1 MLTVA
6 HLVQQVDGGVA
17 RVVAD
22 LVRAQRRAGLRPVVL
37 CPSGGRLARE
47 ATRAGARVGL
57 WLAERTPTGNLPWE
71 VFCAGRAVWRTAPD
85 VVHLHGDKAGLAGRL
100 ALRGRLPTVFQP
112 HVWSFQAARGLGSQL
127 ARRWERLAVGWTD
140 RVLCSGE
147 HQRQAARRAGVDA
160 PMTVLRTGVDLDRLP
175 AGDQV
180 TRRQSRAALAAV
192 HGLPQRAPLVVC
204 VGRLTQRRGQDV
216 LLRAWPRVLA
226 RVPGARLALVGEGPE
241 GAALR
246 RAAGPEVL
254 FTGHTED
261 TAPWFAAADLVVA
274 PARWG
279 GTGLAPL
286 EAMAVGRPVVVSD
299 VDGAAESLPPGQAA
313 HCLVPPNDPAA
324 LARSLEAL
332 LVDAEL
338 RGALG
343 RRAGEHLREVG
354 SVERA
359 AADCATVY
367 RELLAAAPG
376 PDGAGN
382 AVGGRLNGRARPR
395 R

>member
-1 MLTVA
+1 MVTVA
-6 HLVQQVDGGVA
+6 HLVQPVDGGVA
-17 RVVAD
+17 RAVAD
-22 LVRAQRRAGLRPVVL
+22 LVRAQSRLGMRTVVL
-37 CPSGGRLARE
+37 CPSGGWLARE
-47 ATRAGARVGL
+47 SARAGARVGL

-71 VFCAGRAVWRTAPD
+71 VFCAGRAVRRAAPD

-100 ALRGRLPTVFQP
+100 ALRGLLPTVFQP
-112 HVWSFQAARGLGSQL
+112 HVWSFQAARGIGSQL

-140 RVLCSGE
+140 RVLCAAD
-147 HQRQAARRAGVDA
+147 HQRQAGRRAGVAA
-160 PMTVLRTGVDLDRLP
+160 PTTVLRTGVDLDRLP
-175 AGDQV
+175 RGDQV

-204 VGRLTQRRGQDV
+204 VGRLAERRGQDV

-241 GAALR
+241 RAALR

-274 PARWG
+274 PTRWG

-286 EAMAVGRPVVVSD
+286 EAMAVGRPVVVAD
-299 VDGAAESLPPGQAA
+299 VGGAGELLPPGQAA

-332 LVDAEL
+332 LVDPEL

-343 RRAGEHLREVG
+343 RRAGEHMREVG
-354 SVERA
+354 SVERTA
-359 AADCATVY
+359 AGCAAVY
-367 RELLAAAPG
+367 RELLAERAAPG
-376 PDGAGN
+376 GRPVAGRR
-382 AVGGRLNGRARPR
+382 VNGRARPR